1 MGYIYKIYNDINNK
15 VYIGQTIRTI
25 EARWEQHLRDCNN
38 ANKQRHLYNAMKK
51 YGKEH
56 FFIEVIEEIDNNIL
70 NEREKYWINYYDSYN
85 NGYNSTLGGDGTFLY
100 DYKKLVDLYLI
111 HKSTKKVAEIADC
124 HTHTVENA
132 LKTFNINAEG
142 KKEKRPIKQIDP
154 NTLKV
159 INIYD
164 SIGEA
169 AKALGKKSNGQISNA
184 LNGITNSAYGYLWK
198 DIDFDETTLTPV
210 KIKKYKQEICQID
223 KNTNEVIKIY
233 QSAQEACKELGI
245 SPSNLS
251 KVLSKERKT
260 TGGFKWKYK
269 EEL

>member
-1 MGYIYKIYNDINNK
+1 MIGIYKITNKINNK
-15 VYIGQTIRTI
+15 CYIGQSIDINR
-25 EARWEQHLRDCNN
+25 RWLEHKNPNN
-38 ANKQRHLYNAMKK
+38 WDRKSILYDAFKK
-51 YGKEH
+51 YD
-56 FFIEVIEEIDNNIL
+56 IENFSFEIIEECAQEEL
-70 NEREKYWINYYDSYN
+70 NEKEKYWIQYYNSYY

-159 INIYD
+159 INTYD

-184 LNGITNSAYGYLWK
+184 LNGITNSAYGFY
-198 DIDFDETTLTPV
+198 
-210 KIKKYKQEICQID
+210 
-223 KNTNEVIKIY
+223 
-233 QSAQEACKELGI
+233 
-245 SPSNLS
+245 
-251 KVLSKERKT
+251 
-260 TGGFKWKYK
+260 
-269 EEL
+269 

>member
-1 MGYIYKIYNDINNK
+1 MIGIYKITNKINNK
-15 VYIGQTIRTI
+15 CYIGQSIDINR
-25 EARWEQHLRDCNN
+25 RWLEHKNPNN
-38 ANKQRHLYNAMKK
+38 WDRKSILYDAFKK
-51 YGKEH
+51 YD
-56 FFIEVIEEIDNNIL
+56 IENFSFEIIEECAQEEL
-70 NEREKYWINYYDSYN
+70 NEKEKYWIQYYNSYY

-198 DIDFDETTLTPV
+198 DIDFDETTLKPI
-210 KIKKYKQEICQID
+210 KIKKYKKEICQID
-223 KNTNEVIKIY
+223 KDTNKIIKVY
-233 QSAQEACKELGI
+233 ESAQAACKELGI
-245 SPSNLS
+245 SASNLS
-251 KVLSKERKT
+251 KVLSKERNT
-260 TGGFKWKYK
+260 AGGFKWKYT
-269 EEL
+269 EDL